1 MNHLTIS
8 QAEGLAAAAPY
19 LVEMLEDG
27 ACMVL
32 TDMNKVTF
40 KQPSRLFDI
49 PGTDV
54 GVPNQKGGAAERLI
68 SAGCFVTLDIDGTR
82 YGIDEA
88 GLKVK
93 VLGCPVVDEDE
104 QIVGTWLMAYP
115 VRHPVVKAFNTFSNV
130 ADTLF
135 GGRIGFYLT
144 DTKRV
149 IETSP
154 LIASI
159 YSNIPAIQVGAQ
171 LTDGGVA
178 LESIKIQNSVT
189 KNVPR
194 EIFGIPVELC
204 AYPLVLADGTPVGTL
219 AAVIDRALNE
229 DVKEQVGNLSESI
242 HQIAAAVEEV
252 AASITEVAVQQSRV
266 AAQVEEIA
274 DASREI
280 EKISTFIKSVADET
294 KMLGLNAAIEAARA
308 GEAGAGF
315 GVVAEEIRRLSEQSK
330 QTVTEIMKFIKQIQ
344 EQISASSEAAQKTV
358 DTVQQQAAATEEIN
372 ASIEEISSLSE
383 LLAGEVQRL

>member
-1 MNHLTIS
+1 MNYLTIS
-8 QAEGLAAAAPY
+8 QAEGLAAAAPH
-19 LVEMLEDG
+19 LVEMFEDG

-32 TDMNKVTF
+32 TDVNKVTF
-40 KQPSRLFDI
+40 KQPSRIFDI

-54 GVPNQKGGAAERLI
+54 GVANQKGGAAERLMA
-68 SAGCFVTLDIDGTR
+68 AGRYVTIDIDGAK

-93 VLGCPVVDEDE
+93 VLGCPVVDENE
-104 QIVGTWLMAYP
+104 EVVGTWLMAYP
-115 VRHPVVKAFNTFSNV
+115 VRHPVVKAFSTFSNV

-144 DTKRV
+144 DSKKV
-149 IETSP
+149 VETSP
-154 LIASI
+154 IIASN
-159 YSNIPAIQVGAQ
+159 YSNIPAIQIGAS
-171 LTDGGVA
+171 LTEGGVG
-178 LESIKIQNSVT
+178 LEAIKSQHPVT

-194 EIFGIPVELC
+194 QIFGIPVELC
-204 AYPLVLADGTPVGTL
+204 AYPLILADGTPVGSL
-219 AAVIDRALNE
+219 AAVIDRDLNE
-229 DVKEQVGNLSESI
+229 NVKEQVGNLSESI

-252 AASITEVAVQQSRV
+252 AASITDV
-266 AAQVEEIA
+266 AAQQVKVASQVEEIA
-274 DASREI
+274 NASREI

-308 GEAGAGF
+308 GEVGAGF

-330 QTVTEIMKFIKQIQ
+330 QTVSEIMKFTKQIQ
-344 EQISASSEAAQKTV
+344 DQISVATDAAQRTV
-358 DTVQQQAAATEEIN
+358 YTVEQQAAATEEIN
-372 ASIEEISSLSE
+372 ASIEEISSLAE